1 MRKGLLEYEPSL
13 LSLHSGHRVALV
25 ATIEVRDNTVG
36 GGHLCKGLLSGQ
48 RFRLRAEVPPG
59 TRKVTVLGGQIRSAF
74 FNLWRHVQGWVP
86 LGREHTMLDGPQWC
100 TMTMFRSLP
109 VT

>member
-1 MRKGLLEYEPSL
+1 MSPRD
-13 LSLHSGHRVALV
+13 RAQRRDDR

-48 RFRLRAEVPPG
+48 QFRLRAEVPPG